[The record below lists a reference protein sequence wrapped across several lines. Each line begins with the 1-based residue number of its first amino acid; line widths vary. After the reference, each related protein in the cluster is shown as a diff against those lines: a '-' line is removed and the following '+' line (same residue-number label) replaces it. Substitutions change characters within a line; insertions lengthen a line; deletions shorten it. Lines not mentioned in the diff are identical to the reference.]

1 MRHKSLN
8 LILNYTMI
16 SPKSRF
22 ETWSLKRM
30 KPNRKNKIS
39 REEVEHVA
47 WLAHVEVTEEEKEVF
62 TEQFNRILDFFKK
75 IDEIDTKRVSP
86 TYHVLDLV
94 NVQRADEV
102 RESLPKDEP
111 LKNAPKKEER
121 FFKSPRIV

>member
-1 MRHKSLN
+1 
-8 LILNYTMI
+8 
-16 SPKSRF
+16 
-22 ETWSLKRM
+22 M

-62 TEQFNRILDFFKK
+62 TEQFNRILGFFKK
-75 IDEIDTKRVSP
+75 IDEADTEKVPP

-102 RESLPKDEP
+102 KESLPKDEP